1 MCRLKRFTPLFT
13 TICRSQEVGQV
24 GDQTALRE
32 NEEGAIRNVTG
43 DLSNDHR
50 GFLTILDNVSLLVGR
65 PEAKSDLVGL
75 SLNQQASQKELEG
88 VNEKWRTGERRQG
101 APAVVRAL
109 QKTRRHRRVLC

>member
-43 DLSNDHR
+43 DLSNDRR
-50 GFLTILDNVSLLVGR
+50 GFLTILDNVLTIGGSTRGEERSRR
-65 PEAKSDLVGL
+65 PQPQSPGL
-75 SLNQQASQKELEG
+75 PEG
-88 VNEKWRTGERRQG
+88 AGGGTKNG
-101 APAVVRAL
+101 APANVAEAL
-109 QKTRRHRRVLC
+109 RQ